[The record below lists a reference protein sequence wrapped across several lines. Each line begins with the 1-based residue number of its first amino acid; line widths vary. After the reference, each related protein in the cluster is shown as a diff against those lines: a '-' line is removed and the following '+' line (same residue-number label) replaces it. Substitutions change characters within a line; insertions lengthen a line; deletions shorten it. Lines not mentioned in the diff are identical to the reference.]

1 MFGVRSP
8 DLERAFDLPTVNLG
22 VNAGLGTYEVPARVD
37 KWIEPGDLVV
47 MPLEYRL
54 LLWDGVPSYV
64 TLSWALEHPETLR
77 RWSAKSLVW
86 GLWSLPLKRVFEVY
100 LIQAMPGG
108 LGPYG
113 AHRLDQW
120 GDQTRTAAT
129 FRSDAQRQ
137 ALADLPAERYDELY
151 AVTST
156 GLDEW
161 HYWWRRWKSRGACLV
176 VVPPPFMRSPA
187 YESPSFSAF
196 FDAIPQRVMQ
206 RGVTYLVIPEMV
218 FFRWRRCLIP
228 ITISPMKAG
237 ICTHGV

>member
-54 LLWDGVPSYV
+54 MLWDGVPSYV

-77 RWSAKSLVW
+77 RWSAKSLLR
-86 GLWSLPLKRVFEVY
+86 GLWSLPLKRVFEGY
-100 LIQAMPGG
+100 LSDGAMPRG

-129 FRSDAQRQ
+129 FRSDAQLYAQLRPVGLIDAEGADDARVLQ
-137 ALADLPAERYDELY
+137 LADESHLSRHVVLMHHLTATTCRRDDFEVGLHHMHRLCVASRVLVPYDLEAYRREGALGKGD
-151 AVTST
+151 AVF
-156 GLDEW
+156 G
-161 HYWWRRWKSRGACLV
+161 R
-176 VVPPPFMRSPA
+176 
-187 YESPSFSAF
+187 
-196 FDAIPQRVMQ
+196 QRVGRVGEQ
-206 RGVTYLVIPEMV
+206 RA
-218 FFRWRRCLIP
+218 WR
-228 ITISPMKAG
+228 
-237 ICTHGV
+237 